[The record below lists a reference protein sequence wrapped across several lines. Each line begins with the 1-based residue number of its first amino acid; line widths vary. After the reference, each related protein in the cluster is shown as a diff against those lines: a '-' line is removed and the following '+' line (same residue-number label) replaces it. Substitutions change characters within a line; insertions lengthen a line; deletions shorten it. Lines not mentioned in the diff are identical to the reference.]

1 MKPFPSP
8 GARRPRAAAAS
19 LALERFA
26 PYRLSVLANTV
37 SRAIARTYAERFDLT
52 IPEWRVMAQ
61 LGRHG
66 RLTASEIRGLT
77 AMDKVRVS
85 RAVARLV
92 AAGRVRAEPDAADQR
107 RQLLALSAAGRRV
120 HAAIVPLALEREAA
134 LLAPLDAAE
143 RATLDLLLEKL
154 QRSASA
160 LAPAGAEAAD
170 GAPD

>member
-8 GARRPRAAAAS
+8 GARRPRAAVAP

-66 RLTASEIRGLT
+66 RLSASEIRGLT

-92 AAGRVRAEPDAADQR
+92 AAGRVRAGADPADQR

-120 HAAIVPLALEREAA
+120 YRAIVPLALEREAT
-134 LLAPLDAAE
+134 LLAPLDAVE
-143 RATLDLLLEKL
+143 RATLDALLDKL
-154 QRSASA
+154 QRSAAA
-160 LAPAGAEAAD
+160 LAPGGAEAGD